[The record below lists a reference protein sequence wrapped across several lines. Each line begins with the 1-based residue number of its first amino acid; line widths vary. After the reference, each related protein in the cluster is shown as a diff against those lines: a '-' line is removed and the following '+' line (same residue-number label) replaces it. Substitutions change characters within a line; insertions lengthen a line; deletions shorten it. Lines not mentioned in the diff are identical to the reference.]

1 MAADPRIP
9 TRPPGNGGQP
19 DIAAAVQQITDKAT
33 LLVRE
38 EIELAKVEMTE
49 KVTNIAKGVAV
60 FAAAG
65 VFVIFGVSILLQ
77 GFAWLAYELLP
88 TPTGDFFWG
97 FFLVAFLLFL
107 AGAGA
112 GYGAAR
118 LVKSGAPPAPTM
130 AMEEAER
137 IKQTVDE
144 ARS

>member
-1 MAADPRIP
+1 M
-9 TRPPGNGGQP
+9 
-19 DIAAAVQQITDKAT
+19 AAAVQQITDKAT

-49 KVTNIAKGVAV
+49 KVMKIAKGIAI
-60 FAAAG
+60 FGAAG
-65 VFVIFGVSILLQ
+65 IFAIFGLSILLQ

-97 FFLVAFLLFL
+97 FFFVAFLLFL

-112 GYGAAR
+112 GYGASR
-118 LVKSGAPPAPTM
+118 LLKSGSPPAPTM
-130 AMEEAER
+130 AIEEAER
-137 IKQTVDE
+137 IKQTVDD

>member
-1 MAADPRIP
+1 MRGD
-9 TRPPGNGGQP
+9 QP
-19 DIAAAVQQITDKAT
+19 DIAATVQQITDKAT

-49 KVTNIAKGVAV
+49 KITKIAKGIAI

-65 VFVIFGVSILLQ
+65 IFAIFGLSILLQ

-97 FFLVAFLLFL
+97 FFFVAFLLFL
-107 AGAGA
+107 AGGAA
-112 GYGAAR
+112 GYGASR
-118 LVKSGAPPAPTM
+118 LVRSGAPPAPTM

-137 IKQTVDE
+137 IKQTVDQ